1 MNLMEIE
8 VRCFPSR
15 IWIVCRILYRRKIMH
30 IHIQRHNDNTTRML
44 TRCSF
49 YTFTTLSQI
58 YTLCLIKRL
67 TLHLFF
73 ISFNITIRR
82 LLLNRTYSTCSK
94 DVIISKYFFCI
105 GMGIRLIFTGK
116 VQIDIGN
123 FIPLK
128 T

>member
-1 MNLMEIE
+1 MNLVEIE

-15 IWIVCRILYRRKIMH
+15 IWIVCRILNWRKIMH
-30 IHIQRHNDNTTRML
+30 IHIQRYNDNTTWVL

-49 YTFTTLSQI
+49 YTFTTFGQI

-67 TLHLFF
+67 TLHLFL
-73 ISFNITIRR
+73 ISFDISICRFF
-82 LLLNRTYSTCSK
+82 LYRTYSTGSK
-94 DVIISKYFFCI
+94 NVIISKYFFCVC
-105 GMGIRLIFTGK
+105 MGIWLIFTRE
-116 VQIDIGN
+116 VQINIGN